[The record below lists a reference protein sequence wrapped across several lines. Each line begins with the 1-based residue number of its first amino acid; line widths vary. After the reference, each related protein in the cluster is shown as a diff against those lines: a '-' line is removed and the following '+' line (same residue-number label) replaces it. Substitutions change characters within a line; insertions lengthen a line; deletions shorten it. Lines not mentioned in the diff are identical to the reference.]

1 MRPLEGL
8 RVLTIEQFGAG
19 PYGSLFLADLGAE
32 VIKIENG
39 EAGGDPARSGGP
51 FLLGEHDSLYFQ
63 GWNTNKRSVT
73 LDLKSE
79 EGQACLHR
87 LVEGADIVMNNLRGN
102 QPAKLGLE
110 YKTLAKINPKIV
122 CGHISAYG
130 RDNERAARPGY
141 DFLMQAEAGLM
152 SLTGDPAAD
161 PARFGP
167 SIIDFM
173 TGITLSVGLLAGV
186 VKARASGEGCDVDAS
201 LFDVALHQLNYSA
214 TWFLNKGHS
223 ATRLPRSSHFSS
235 TPVQT
240 FRASDGWIFIMC
252 MTDKFWTLLID
263 ALGRSELGSDP
274 RFNSMGA
281 RAANRDALT
290 AILDAELELET
301 AAYWVEKLGA
311 TVPVAPVYDIARA
324 LQNPFEEQVGM
335 IQPVPH
341 PEDPKMRLLANP
353 LKINGERLPLAA
365 CAPLGADNED
375 LLGGAQHAARA

>member
-1 MRPLEGL
+1 
-8 RVLTIEQFGAG
+8 
-19 PYGSLFLADLGAE
+19 
-32 VIKIENG
+32 
-39 EAGGDPARSGGP
+39 
-51 FLLGEHDSLYFQ
+51 
-63 GWNTNKRSVT
+63 
-73 LDLKSE
+73 
-79 EGQACLHR
+79 
-87 LVEGADIVMNNLRGN
+87 
-102 QPAKLGLE
+102 
-110 YKTLAKINPKIV
+110 
-122 CGHISAYG
+122 
-130 RDNERAARPGY
+130 
-141 DFLMQAEAGLM
+141 
-152 SLTGDPAAD
+152 
-161 PARFGP
+161 
-167 SIIDFM
+167 M

-263 ALGRSELGSDP
+263 ALGRPELGSDP

-311 TVPVAPVYDIARA
+311 TVPVAPVYDIERA
-324 LQNPFEEQVGM
+324 LENPFVEQVGM

-341 PEDPKMRLLANP
+341 PEDPNMRLLANP